1 MLAKTLIALLTVSTV
16 LTIPGIAKANV
27 EIQNGN
33 TRMSVG
39 GGRVDIQQKPGVGNR
54 YRYPVYYD
62 WNARTIRILPNG
74 KKVQVVQPR
83 TWGTCRQ
90 SGYYQERYQSRSSS
104 SSNVQT
110 HSSSSTTV
118 CR

>member
-16 LTIPGIAKANV
+16 LAVPGIAKADV

-39 GGRVDIQQKPGVGNR
+39 GGRVDIQKDSDVVTG

-62 WNARTIRILPNG
+62 WKTRSIRIPLG
-74 KKVQVVQPR
+74 RQRVRVVRPKS
-83 TWGTCRQ
+83 WCERQ
-90 SGYYQERYQSRSSS
+90 GYSQERYQSRSSG
-104 SSNVQT
+104 NVQIY
-110 HSSSSTTV
+110 SSSSTTV